1 MATDVERLVVQLSAD
16 IKRYENA
23 LNKAMGVT
31 NRRAK
36 QIESRFAQMNKNIN
50 ASFAGLGR
58 GVVAAFAGGASI
70 RGAQELID
78 ASTRIE
84 NALKVAGLSGEQL
97 TQVYDRLFES
107 AQRNAAPIETLV
119 ELYSRASLVQNEL
132 GVSTEELLGFTD
144 RVALALRV
152 AGTDAQSASG
162 ALLQLSQAL
171 GSGTVRA
178 EEFNSILEGALP
190 IAQAAAAGLEEAG
203 GSVAKLRA
211 LVVDGK
217 VSSEAFF
224 RAFEAGS
231 VILEEKVAGAE
242 LTVSKSFVRLQNVLI
257 DAAGRFDDGSQASAR
272 LAGALDGLASAV
284 ESFDFGPLI
293 NGVLD
298 FVDNVSWAVDKVTAF
313 RDAIYDVA
321 RSISEFTGGAALG
334 DMLRDAGLPM
344 VRADTAGREQDAIQ
358 SRIDAAFA
366 AADKQGRPTP
376 SPTAGQPS
384 KITPVSLSDYGAPGG
399 GSGSSRTR
407 ERADE
412 YERLTKRI
420 NESIAAIQAETA
432 AQAGLNPL
440 IDDYGYA
447 VEKARTQQ
455 DLINAAKEAG
465 KEITPQL
472 SASIEDLAHKYAL
485 AYSEGQ
491 KLAEQQDKIRE
502 RAEEWMDLGKDVTGG
517 FIDDLINGTSAAEA
531 LANALG
537 KVADKLLNEVLDA
550 IFQVKNAGGGGIF
563 GFLGGLLGGGG
574 SIFAN
579 DIRAGNLI
587 GMFDKGGYTGPGGK
601 YQPAGVVHKGEYVFS
616 KAAVDK
622 IGVANLE
629 ALHRGFA
636 NGGLVG
642 APSIPKLSPVAP
654 GAARSSEPTTI
665 VVDVRGAR
673 GNKEIEEMVA
683 MGVRQGIGQYRR
695 FGVQEDIASYQRDPR
710 KRG

>member
-1 MATDVERLVVQLSAD
+1 MATDVERLIVRLEATQRQFEKQLAAA
-16 IKRYENA
+16 NNTA
-23 LNKAMGVT
+23 
-31 NRRAK
+31 NRRARS
-36 QIESRFAQMNKNIN
+36 IERRFQQMNRALN
-50 ASFAGLGR
+50 AQFAGLGR
-58 GVVAAFAGGASI
+58 GLAAAFAGGASL
-70 RGAQELID
+70 RGAQQLLD

-84 NALKVAGLSGEQL
+84 NALKVAGLAGEQL

-132 GVSTEELLGFTD
+132 GVSTEELLGFTE

-178 EEFNSILEGALP
+178 EEFSSMQEGALP
-190 IAQAAAAGLEEAG
+190 ILQAVAAGLKEAG
-203 GSVAKLRA
+203 GSVARLRN

-242 LTVSKSFVRLQNVLI
+242 LTVSQSFVRLQNVLI

-272 LAGALDGLASAV
+272 LAGALDGLARAV
-284 ESFDFGPLI
+284 ETFDFGPLI
-293 NGVLD
+293 NDVLD

-313 RDAIYDVA
+313 RDAVYDVA
-321 RSISEFTGGAALG
+321 RSISEFTGGAVLG

-366 AADKQGRPTP
+366 AADKKGRLTP
-376 SPTAGQPS
+376 SPTARQPS
-384 KITPVSLSDYGAPGG
+384 KITPVTLADYPVGGSG

-574 SIFAN
+574 TMFAN
-579 DIRAGNLI
+579 DIRAGNVVGLYHTGGVVGRPSSRRRVTPGVFSGAPRYHDGGI
-587 GMFDKGGYTGPGGK
+587 AGLKPGEVPAILQKGEVVLPRGAAATSRNGGK
-601 YQPAGVVHKGEYVFS
+601 QQVQ
-616 KAAVDK
+616 
-622 IGVANLE
+622 I
-629 ALHRGFA
+629 
-636 NGGLVG
+636 
-642 APSIPKLSPVAP
+642 
-654 GAARSSEPTTI
+654 T
-665 VVDVRGAR
+665 VDVTGAR